1 MVQYDQLK
9 QERNEAVRHLE
20 RKEHEL
26 RQMVTNLSRQAR
38 EKDEEI
44 AVLNTHVLNA
54 GLDAARLR
62 TMEAAL
68 ERSKAREHQLKEEVA
83 RTQKATANALS
94 KNKVDV
100 ARALAACERTV
111 RTAEASSERAQLK
124 TRSEQQQRGTAT
136 AQFQEKSRNRA
147 DIASRNAAQARP
159 RVVSNH
165 GK

>member
-20 RKEHEL
+20 RKVHEL

-54 GLDAARLR
+54 GLDAARLK

-111 RTAEASSERAQLK
+111 RAAEASSERAQLK

>member
-1 MVQYDQLK
+1 
-9 QERNEAVRHLE
+9 
-20 RKEHEL
+20 
-26 RQMVTNLSRQAR
+26 
-38 EKDEEI
+38 
-44 AVLNTHVLNA
+44 
-54 GLDAARLR
+54 
-62 TMEAAL
+62 MEAAL

-111 RTAEASSERAQLK
+111 RAAEASSERAQLK